1 MTYQQST
8 SSQNEKPVEGYR
20 GTLVYQQEYGYKF
33 ITIIIDLRTPDE
45 QSMVRTRAYDLD
57 ITEEADHIPSTYPPL
72 AAIDVYDF
80 PAVDG
85 TEIMLTVKSQTG
97 ERRARYTIHPDGV
110 EEHSSFL
117 WLSITRSSE
126 SVRDIKAQPLDEL
139 SFTISDR

>member
-1 MTYQQST
+1 MNNQ
-8 SSQNEKPVEGYR
+8 KPGANQRPAEGYR

-57 ITEEADHIPSTYPPL
+57 ITEEADHIPSTCPPL

-85 TEIMLTVKSQTG
+85 TEIMLTVKGQAG
-97 ERRARYTIHPDGV
+97 ERRARYTIHPAGV

-117 WLSITRSSE
+117 WLDIIRSDE
-126 SVRDIKAQPLDEL
+126 SVRDVQSQPLEEL
-139 SFTISDR
+139 GFEVRR